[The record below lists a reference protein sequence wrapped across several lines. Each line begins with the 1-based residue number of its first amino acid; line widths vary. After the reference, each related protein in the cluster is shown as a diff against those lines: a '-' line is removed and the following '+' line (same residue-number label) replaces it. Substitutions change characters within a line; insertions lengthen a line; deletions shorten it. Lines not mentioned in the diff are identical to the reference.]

1 MHNLMLIMST
11 RRRSGR
17 YICFSRK
24 GRLRT
29 WVSAELLIP
38 DENTLKCVLC
48 LVLLNLLPMCNSV
61 VFNLGNKDG
70 CLSDAAFSEVFVNQL
85 SALPCRTT
93 ALPTVLI
100 QPVRA
105 AFSSFWIDLGSN
117 DCSLKCF

>member
-1 MHNLMLIMST
+1 M
-11 RRRSGR
+11 
-17 YICFSRK
+17 
-24 GRLRT
+24 
-29 WVSAELLIP
+29 SAEFLIP
-38 DENTLKCVLC
+38 DENALKCVLC

-105 AFSSFWIDLGSN
+105 AFSSFWNDLSSN
-117 DCSLKCF
+117 DCSFECFKATSA

>member
-29 WVSAELLIP
+29 WVSAEFLIP

-61 VFNLGNKDG
+61 VFNLGSKDG

-93 ALPTVLI
+93 APHCSYPTSASSILI
-100 QPVRA
+100 
-105 AFSSFWIDLGSN
+105 FLE
-117 DCSLKCF
+117 